1 MMAYQRREIT
11 LHTRI
16 ALPVNSFKHKVFIDK
31 YKNKYLIT
39 TPGKLIFN
47 EILPDSFP
55 YVNEPSDENIE
66 GITPSKYFVDYGT
79 DIKEYIKNLDR
90 AKPFIKGTLEKL
102 IAQMFKRYKT
112 TETSI
117 FLDKLKD
124 QGFKYSTYS
133 VSH

>member
-1 MMAYQRREIT
+1 MAYQRREIT

-90 AKPFIKGTLEKL
+90 AKPFIKGTLENL
-102 IAQMFKRYKT
+102 
-112 TETSI
+112 
-117 FLDKLKD
+117 
-124 QGFKYSTYS
+124 
-133 VSH
+133 